1 MDKHIVTTYWANT
14 SSNGLAGK
22 LIREGSAD
30 MKMKMEDLLSGG
42 TFHREVSVMIE
53 KMIDEWFKESTSSY
67 NTRLVSWA
75 IQTVLLFIA
84 EQNLGTV

>member
-1 MDKHIVTTYWANT
+1 M
-14 SSNGLAGK
+14 
-22 LIREGSAD
+22 IREGSAD